1 MFQLHERLAND
12 TVKVGS
18 FTLCEVLLM
27 NDANYPWIILVP
39 RRQGI
44 SEIHHLTEQDQQQLL
59 RESVF
64 VAGKMQV
71 HFQADK
77 MNIAALGNVVPQ
89 LHIHHIARYVKDIA
103 WPKPVWGFQ
112 PASVYGVAE
121 MDATLAGLRALFAE
135 MLMD

>member
-1 MFQLHERLAND
+1 MFQLHERLASD

-27 NDANYPWIILVP
+27 NDAHYPWIILVP
-39 RRQGI
+39 GREGI
-44 SEIHHLTEQDQQQLL
+44 SEIHQLNERDQTQLL
-59 RESVF
+59 KESVF

-71 HFQADK
+71 HYQADK

-89 LHIHHIARYVKDIA
+89 LHIHHIARYTKDMA

-112 PASVYGVAE
+112 AALAYDAVE
-121 MDATLAGLRALFAE
+121 MEVTLASLRALFAE
-135 MLMD
+135 MLV